1 MVTPNRPA
9 RQGAQCPPVADE
21 EQQRVDDSRI
31 LIVEDEKII
40 CLDLQRR
47 LEKFGYNVAGV
58 ASTAQ
63 EAIDKAANLQPD
75 IILMDIM
82 LGEESDGI
90 DAATEIKNLL
100 GIPVIFLTAYAD
112 DKTLE
117 RAKAAEPFGYVLKPF
132 KERELYTTIDIAL
145 YKSGVDKKLARQ
157 ERWFSGIL
165 HGVADGIIA
174 TDTENR
180 IEFMNPV
187 AENLTGWTEENAKGR
202 TLQEVFQVF
211 DANSEIRLELPSG
224 VSGGGRRGPLYF
236 EDVFLTNKQGA
247 RIHINGTVAPIRA
260 DRDNYAGQAIAFRDV
275 TALKRMSDTI
285 VYQASHDALT
295 GLINRDEFFSR
306 LDDVTRATIQDGR
319 SHTFAYIDLD
329 QFKVIN
335 DVCGH
340 YAGDELLRQVSQAIQ
355 DTLRSNFVIGRL
367 GGDEFGVVLMD
378 CPLDQAYDRTTDVL
392 DAVRRKFIWHKHS
405 FNVTASIGLVPVNE
419 EQTDGYAILAA
430 ADDACYLAKE
440 QGGNTVKIYET
451 ANYTFLKRRGEMQW
465 ISRLTHALEEDRFCL
480 FYQPIVATNGAGPD
494 KKEIL
499 LRLKEQDGS
508 LADPSQFIPAAERYN
523 LMPNIDRWVLKEVVD
538 YAARQREILGES
550 DTFCINISGASV
562 ADETFLDFAI
572 QIFEQAEA
580 VPSQICLEVTE
591 TAAIENLSR
600 AVDFM
605 NRLKSMGVTFAL
617 DDFGNGFSSFAYL
630 KNLPVDYLKLDGS
643 FVRSIDQDPID
654 RSMVEAVNRIGHVIG
669 MQTIAE
675 YVRNQEIQDIVEG
688 FGVDYIQGFHIA
700 RPAPLPSLDEGEA
713 TG

>member
-1 MVTPNRPA
+1 L
-9 RQGAQCPPVADE
+9 DE
-21 EQQRVDDSRI
+21 SRI

-47 LEKFGYNVAGV
+47 LEKFGYAVVGI
-58 ASTAQ
+58 ASTAE
-63 EAIDKAANLQPD
+63 EAIDKAANLHPD

-90 DAATEIKNLL
+90 DAATQIKDLL
-100 GIPVIFLTAYAD
+100 AIPVIFLTAYAD

-117 RAKAAEPFGYVLKPF
+117 RAKVAEPFGYVLKPF

-145 YKSGVDKKLARQ
+145 YKSGIDKKLARQ

-187 AENLTGWTEENAKGR
+187 AEHLTGWNEDDATDKSLA
-202 TLQEVFQVF
+202 EVFQVF
-211 DANSEIRLELPSG
+211 DNNSEIRLELPTASASG
-224 VSGGGRRGPLYF
+224 NRRGPLYF

-247 RIHINGTVAPIRA
+247 RIHINGTVAPIQVDHGVRS
-260 DRDNYAGQAIAFRDV
+260 GQAIAFRDV
-275 TALKRMSDTI
+275 SAIKRMSDTI

-295 GLINRDEFFSR
+295 GLINRDEFFSQ
-306 LDDVTRATIQDGR
+306 LDDVARSTLDDGR

-329 QFKVIN
+329 QFKIIN

-355 DTLRSNFVIGRL
+355 DSLREEFVIGRL
-367 GGDEFGVVLMD
+367 GGDEFGVVLVD
-378 CPLDQAYDRTTDVL
+378 CPLDDAYSQAEGVL
-392 DAVRRKFIWHKHS
+392 EAVRRKFIWQKHS
-405 FNVTASIGLVPVNE
+405 FNVTASIGLVPVTE
-419 EQTDGYAILAA
+419 DQTDGYAILAA

-440 QGGNTVKIYET
+440 EGGNGVKIYET

-465 ISRLTHALEEDRFCL
+465 ISRLTHALEEDRFVL
-480 FYQPIVATNGAGPD
+480 YFQPIVALKEGETH

-499 LRLKEQDGS
+499 LRLQETDGS
-508 LADPSQFIPAAERYN
+508 LVDPSAFIPAAERYN
-523 LMPNIDRWVLKEVVD
+523 LMPSIDRWVLNAVSL
-538 YAARQREILGES
+538 YASRQIELHDECDI
-550 DTFCINISGASV
+550 FCINISGASV
-562 ADETFLDFAI
+562 ADETFLDFAVGL
-572 QIFEQAEA
+572 FERHPKL
-580 VPSQICLEVTE
+580 PSSFCLEVTE

-600 AVDFM
+600 AVEFM
-605 NRLKSMGVTFAL
+605 NRLKKMGVTFAL

-630 KNLPVDYLKLDGS
+630 KSLPVDYLKLDGS
-643 FVRSIDQDPID
+643 FVRGIDEDPID
-654 RSMVEAVNRIGHVIG
+654 RSMVEAVNSIGHVIG
-669 MQTIAE
+669 MKTIAE
-675 YVRNQEIQDIVEG
+675 FVRNQEIQDIVEG

-700 RPAPLPSLDEGEA
+700 KPAPLARLDEDEA